1 MKIVVFDL
9 DETLGYFV
17 EFGIFWDCL
26 HKYLIQHYDIS
37 NNHEYSDT
45 DYTIELNQQYFNAIL
60 NLYPEFLRPN
70 IIPILNYLKQKKQSK
85 CCQQMMVYTNNQ
97 GPRKWAHKLINYFE
111 SKINYKLFDQIIAA
125 FKING
130 KRVEICR
137 SSHNKSYK
145 DLIRCT
151 KIPLHAEICFLDDN
165 YFPEMTNQNV
175 YYINLKPYTHD
186 LKFEEMIERF
196 MNTKMYKNILHQEN
210 ISDEARNTYFQKCM
224 MDYYNEYNFTYIE
237 KNKKEYEIDQ
247 ILGKTI
253 MMHLYTF
260 FNKSLRQHTNNN
272 KTKKNHPSKKN
283 RTRRMK

>member
-37 NNHEYSDT
+37 NIQIPDN
-45 DYTIELNQQYFNAIL
+45 DYTLELNQQQFNSIL

-70 IIPILNYLKQKKQSK
+70 IIPILNYLKQKKLSK
-85 CCQQMMVYTNNQ
+85 CCNQMMVYTNNQ

-111 SKINYKLFDQIIAA
+111 SKINYKLFDQIISA

-137 SSHNKSYK
+137 TSHNKSYK
-145 DLIRCT
+145 DLIKCT

-165 YFPEMTNQNV
+165 YFPEMTNKNV
-175 YYINLKPYTHD
+175 YYINLKPYVYD
-186 LKFEEMIERF
+186 LNFEEMLDRF
-196 MNTKMYKNILHQEN
+196 MNAKIYKNIVHQEN
-210 ISDEARNTYFQKCM
+210 LNEEERNSYFKKCM
-224 MDYYNEYNFTYIE
+224 MDYYNEYHFTYVE

-253 MMHLYTF
+253 MMHLHTF
-260 FNKSLRQHTNNN
+260 FNKSLREHTNNN
-272 KTKKNHPSKKN
+272 KTKKNNPSNKN

>member
-37 NNHEYSDT
+37 NTEFPHN
-45 DYTIELNQQYFNAIL
+45 DYTLELNQEHFNAIL

-85 CCQQMMVYTNNQ
+85 CCKQMMVYTNNQ

-137 SSHNKSYK
+137 TSHNKSYK
-145 DLIRCT
+145 DLIKCT

-165 YFPEMTNQNV
+165 YFSEMTNQNV
-175 YYINLKPYTHD
+175 YYINLKPYVHD
-186 LKFEEMIERF
+186 IKFEEMVERF
-196 MNTKMYKNILHQEN
+196 MNTKMYKNIVRQEN
-210 ISDEARNTYFQKCM
+210 DNNDKNIYFQKCM
-224 MDYYNEYNFTYIE
+224 MDYYEEYNFMFVE

-253 MMHLYTF
+253 MMHLHTF
-260 FNKSLRQHTNNN
+260 FNKSLKENTNNNN
-272 KTKKNHPSKKN
+272 KTKKNNPSNKN
-283 RTRRMK
+283 RTRRYH